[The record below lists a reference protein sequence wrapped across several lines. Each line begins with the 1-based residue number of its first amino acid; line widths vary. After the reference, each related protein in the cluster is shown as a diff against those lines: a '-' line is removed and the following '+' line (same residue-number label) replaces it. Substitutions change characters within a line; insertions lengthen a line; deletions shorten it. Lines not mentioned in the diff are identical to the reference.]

1 MGRFLVD
8 EDMPRSTSVV
18 LREAGHEVEDVRDA
32 GLRGCT
38 DEEVIAYAR
47 ARGAV
52 LITAD
57 KGFANILRF
66 PLGTHAGILVLRMP
80 NELSVPELNRRLLQ
94 ALMRMEGEDLRGL
107 LIIVEPHRIRIRRPA
122 SDRW

>member
-8 EDMPRSTSVV
+8 EDMPRSTCVV

-66 PLGTHAGILVLRMP
+66 PPGTHAGILVLRMP

-122 SDRW
+122 SDPW

>member
-32 GLRGCT
+32 GL
-38 DEEVIAYAR
+38 
-47 ARGAV
+47 
-52 LITAD
+52 
-57 KGFANILRF
+57 K
-66 PLGTHAGILVLRMP
+66 
-80 NELSVPELNRRLLQ
+80 
-94 ALMRMEGEDLRGL
+94 GEDLRGL

-122 SDRW
+122 SDPW

>member
-66 PLGTHAGILVLRMP
+66 PPGTHAGILVLRMP

-94 ALMRMEGEDLRGL
+94 VLMRMEGEDLRGL

-122 SDRW
+122 SDPW

>member
-66 PLGTHAGILVLRMP
+66 PLGTHAGILVQRMP

>member
-80 NELSVPELNRRLLQ
+80 NQLSVPELNRRLLQ